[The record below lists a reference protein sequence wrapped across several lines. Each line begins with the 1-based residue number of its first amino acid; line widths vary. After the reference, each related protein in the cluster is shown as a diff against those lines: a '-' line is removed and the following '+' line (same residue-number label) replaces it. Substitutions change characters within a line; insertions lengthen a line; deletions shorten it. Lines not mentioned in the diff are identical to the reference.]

1 MLEGLD
7 VKDYKSIAELLYR
20 AERIDLWLSAREVE
34 FALKV
39 SKRSVWNCIEQL
51 RDKGV
56 TISTRG
62 VRPNTEYKVG
72 Q

>member
-1 MLEGLD
+1 
-7 VKDYKSIAELLYR
+7 VNPYQSIADFLYR
-20 AERIDLWLSAREVE
+20 ASKMDLWLSAREVG

-72 Q
+72 G